1 MEKKWD
7 NTCEIMYRPLRN
19 CSVIVCVYLCLR
31 MSVYPDVFM
40 SEYGYL
46 SLCMGIYFS
55 KQFWICPRISRGKK
69 IMIRFVKRSFPG
81 CLSDSR
87 QLSTWHGFQFS
98 QPQQF
103 QPPHHSSAWGYLFV
117 RVPLVDFFK
126 CLCLPLMLIRC
137 SWVECLELKKPRTQI
152 TYHFALLLFSLA
164 ASIHSK
170 GSTLNPLFLKSHKPH
185 PDLRASV
192 SLHLSDSYVH
202 VNQECWLICPE
213 FSLLPVA

>member
-1 MEKKWD
+1 M
-7 NTCEIMYRPLRN
+7 
-19 CSVIVCVYLCLR
+19 
-31 MSVYPDVFM
+31 
-40 SEYGYL
+40 YGYL
-46 SLCMGIYFS
+46 FLQAVLNLPKNI
-55 KQFWICPRISRGKK
+55 QGKK

-137 SWVECLELKKPRTQI
+137 SLVECLELKKPRTQI

-192 SLHLSDSYVH
+192 SLHLPDSYVH
-202 VNQECWLICPE
+202 INQEC
-213 FSLLPVA
+213 